1 VNGGLVE
8 KETFSVN
15 NRIDLILVSQG
26 QEYKAIARGLS
37 KIDAP
42 KPMILPVP
50 MGTRSLQNFLEQW
63 QTTNSFS
70 QQTFHNI
77 LLMGLCG
84 SLLSQFRVGDVVI
97 YRDCSYASTNELEYC
112 DRQLTQKLEQILS
125 DRSKT
130 GFTNSQPINIILS
143 DREESQNPD
152 SFVLVRKFYKT
163 VRGLTSDRLIW
174 SAEEKRQLGK
184 LYDAD
189 VVDMEGFIALKTIK
203 AIFSEQRPQIAIVR
217 VVSDD
222 CDRDIPNLEGAIDAN
237 GKLQPL
243 YVATSF
249 LQQPIA
255 AIRLIQGSI
264 KGLRVLEKL
273 TTEIFS

>member
-15 NRIDLILVSQG
+15 NRIYLILVPQG
-26 QEYKAIARGLS
+26 QEYKAIARGLR
-37 KIDAP
+37 KIDVTT
-42 KPMILPVP
+42 KILSVP
-50 MGTRSLQNFLEQW
+50 MGTHSLQNFLEEW
-63 QTTNSFS
+63 KTTKSFS
-70 QQTFHNI
+70 QQTFHKI

-84 SLLSQFRVGDVVI
+84 SLSSQFRVGDVVI
-97 YRDCSYASTNELEYC
+97 YRDCLYASTNELEYC
-112 DRQLTQKLEQILS
+112 DRQIV
-125 DRSKT
+125 
-130 GFTNSQPINIILS
+130 
-143 DREESQNPD
+143 QN
-152 SFVLVRKFYKT
+152 LKKNLKARTKI

-189 VVDMEGFIALKTIK
+189 VVDMEGFIVLKTIK
-203 AIFSEQRPQIAIVR
+203 AIFTERIPQIAIVR

-243 YVATSF
+243 SVTTSF

-255 AIRLIQGSI
+255 AIRLIKGSL